1 LTKKDWII
9 RARDEEIRQ
18 LNLGIYELEILKE
31 KFSQKDVEV
40 ENLLLRVGNIARENE
55 NLKVD
60 ISLYD

>member
-1 LTKKDWII
+1 MTKKDWII

-18 LNLGIYELEILKE
+18 LNLGIYELEILRE